1 MQTLRTWDNAL
12 LKTGTLPYSLGAMV
26 EQKTLEFR
34 TRGRGTTDIT
44 ADIQRVVAVSGIKKG
59 ICTVFLQHTS
69 ASLILCEN
77 ADPDVRK
84 DLETLLQ
91 RLAPDGDPAYVHDTE
106 GPDDMAAHARSVL
119 TSNSLTIPVMDG
131 KLALGT
137 WQGVYLYE
145 HRHAGHARSVA
156 VTTMGEN

>member
-1 MQTLRTWDNAL
+1 MIHQT
-12 LKTGTLPYSLGAMV
+12 
-26 EQKTLEFR
+26 TLEFR

-44 ADIQRVVAVSGIKKG
+44 ADIQRAVAASGIKKG

-84 DLETLLQ
+84 DLGMLLQ

-119 TSNSLTIPVMDG
+119 TSNSLTIPVAEG
-131 KLALGT
+131 KLMLGT
-137 WQGVYLYE
+137 WQGLYLYE
-145 HRHAGHARSVA
+145 HRHAGHARSVV
-156 VTTMGEN
+156 VTVMGP